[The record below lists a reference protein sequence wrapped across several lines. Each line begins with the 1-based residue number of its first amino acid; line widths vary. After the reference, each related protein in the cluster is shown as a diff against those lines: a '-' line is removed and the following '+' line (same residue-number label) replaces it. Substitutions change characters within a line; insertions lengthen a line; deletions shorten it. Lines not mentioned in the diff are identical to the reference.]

1 MYVELYLLHLYI
13 KIHIL
18 IWLEFNLLN
27 ACNQSKIQLTNNFGL
42 NLMLALYLTSHVG
55 SYYFA
60 LSLPLMLK
68 PAQCP

>member
-1 MYVELYLLHLYI
+1 MLVI
-13 KIHIL
+13 
-18 IWLEFNLLN
+18 NLRYSL
-27 ACNQSKIQLTNNFGL
+27 QTIFGL

-60 LSLPLMLK
+60 LGLPLMLK